1 MKYMRILSLL
11 LLTLFIASGCCSQK
25 KVDMTSTQ
33 IEYSAHSRGYYKS
46 IVVQDKSVSVTSG
59 RNAEAV
65 QSTIDEAKW
74 NKIVDA
80 FSKVNLD
87 SLSTLKAPTD
97 KRTYD
102 GAAIGN
108 LKISINGKTY
118 ETPGFDNGFPPKEI
132 EKLVNLLVG
141 FSKE

>member
-1 MKYMRILSLL
+1 MRILSLL
-11 LLTLFIASGCCSQK
+11 LLTIFIASGCCSQK

-33 IEYSAHSRGYYKS
+33 IEYSAHSRGYFKS
-46 IVVQDKSVSVTSG
+46 IAVENKTVTVIKE

-65 QSTIDEAKW
+65 KSNIDNAKW
-74 NKIVDA
+74 NEIVTA

-87 SLSTLKAPTD
+87 GLSSLKAPTD

-108 LKISINGKTY
+108 LKITQNGKTY

-132 EKLVNLLVG
+132 EKLVNLLVD
-141 FSKE
+141 FAKE